1 MDGPVRQFTDD
12 QGVEWVASVATE
24 EGGDYKGRFY
34 LIMHRA
40 EGQGDPVSLVDV
52 RWNSRKT
59 ADRTLATMSKV
70 EMRRRLSSAVGR
82 SGVRSPV

>member
-1 MDGPVRQFTDD
+1 MRQFTDD
-12 QGVEWVASVATE
+12 QGVEWVASVAIE

-34 LIMHRA
+34 LVMHRA
-40 EGQGDPVSLVDV
+40 EGRAGPVSLVDV